1 MGYIEETGAAQY
13 LRDVRV
19 TAIYEGTNGIQ
30 AMDLAGRKLADGGE
44 AAFALIDE
52 IEAQAE
58 AARTALPDL
67 AGPVWQATESLRE
80 ATDWM
85 LAQSDMTE
93 RFAGAMPY
101 LRGFGRVLGAHFH
114 LAAARA
120 EGGDGPRTRLARFYI
135 TRLLPEHAGHFAHAT
150 AGAGDLYALTPSDF
164 AA

>member
-1 MGYIEETGAAQY
+1 M
-13 LRDVRV
+13 
-19 TAIYEGTNGIQ
+19 
-30 AMDLAGRKLADGGE
+30 DGGE

-52 IEAQAE
+52 IETAAE
-58 AARTALPDL
+58 AARATLPDL
-67 AGPVWQATESLRE
+67 AEPVWQATESLRE

-101 LRGFGRVLGAHFH
+101 LRGFARVLGAHIH

-135 TRLLPEHAGHFAHAT
+135 TRLLPEHAGHFAHAC
-150 AGAGDLYALTPSDF
+150 AGAGALYAITPADF